1 MSSKTKIVVLHM
13 KEVIYT
19 IIFVVL
25 AILLAVLLFMMF
37 GKDRKA
43 DSAATSAAVY
53 HAGVYKSPITLNG
66 NTFDVE
72 VTVDENHINAIS
84 LVNLSETTTAMYPL
98 MEPAL
103 DALSSQIYASQTTEN
118 ITYTDENKYTSMLL
132 LDAINEALDKAKAD
146 CKTMAGITGRSFLKR
161 GCSGASPFF
170 SVIHVCHSHLSF
182 KPAFPKTAS
191 QFIVRVSPA

>member
-19 IIFVVL
+19 GIFVVL
-25 AILLAVLLFMMF
+25 AVVLAVLLFLMF
-37 GKDRKA
+37 GKNKDA
-43 DSAATSAAVY
+43 DPASTGAVY
-53 HAGVYKSPITLNG
+53 RAGVYTSSITLND

-103 DALSSQIYASQTTEN
+103 DALSSQICASQSTEN
-118 ITYTDENKYTSMLL
+118 VTYSEENKYTSLLL
-132 LDAINEALDKAKAD
+132 LDAIEKALDKAKAE
-146 CKTMAGITGRSFLKR
+146 
-161 GCSGASPFF
+161 
-170 SVIHVCHSHLSF
+170 
-182 KPAFPKTAS
+182 
-191 QFIVRVSPA
+191 